1 MHTTLESIFLLIKII
16 WRISTNRKKIQT
28 LLIIIFSIFSS
39 ILQFINI
46 ITTAI
51 TFSFITSLA
60 YSEKELIEFDILLD
74 NKITLSSDGFLN
86 IIIFWVLSA
95 LLSYFSVIV
104 SSYLTYKVSY
114 NFGNSL
120 SNKILNISI
129 NSNSLFFENISEK
142 TIFNLLTSENTKIIK
157 GAIFSLLTLPM
168 LSINIIALL
177 FIIINYSFSLF
188 LILPFIAILYLST
201 TNLLFVSVSKKGKI
215 LFDLRSSQTDVLS
228 RIINN
233 YLDVKFP
240 PSDDAYKKLFNKIT
254 SRIRNIEAYL
264 ATLPKALKAL
274 LELVLILMIGGYIF
288 YSLSILDLPLEIFI
302 SSSAAIIL
310 SLFKLTPI
318 LSSISSNFLAF
329 NEQFEIIKN
338 NYNVIFKS
346 KKYSLFSNY
355 FNYAHLIYGKSYA
368 LNFKDLNSKRIS
380 KYSKKKSLNLS
391 LHNQKLLWII
401 GKSGCGKSTFLSMVA
416 GIRPLNNGS
425 ITLSVKKNNTN
436 KNNDFIHKNIAYMPQ
451 IPIFHSITIQDYILD
466 GDPKLNYSK
475 LKFIL
480 RKLKI
485 ADSFEMSLKK
495 VLELLIG
502 PKGYTPSGGQ
512 AKLLAFARALYKQ
525 NVYLYLLDEPTSDLN
540 QELKSIVVEAI
551 RELAI
556 KKFVLCVTHDLKEI
570 KPNDE
575 ILYL

>member
-51 TFSFITSLA
+51 TFSFITSSA

-74 NKITLSSDGFLN
+74 KKITLSSDGFLN

-104 SSYLTYKVSY
+104 SSYLTHKVSY

-157 GAIFSLLTLPM
+157 GAILSLLTLPM
-168 LSINIIALL
+168 LSINIIALI

-188 LILPFIAILYLST
+188 LILPFIAILYLSI

-254 SRIRNIEAYL
+254 SKIRNIEAYL

-274 LELVLILMIGGYIF
+274 LELVLILMIGGYIL
-288 YSLSILDLPLEIFI
+288 YSLS
-302 SSSAAIIL
+302 
-310 SLFKLTPI
+310 SL
-318 LSSISSNFLAF
+318 
-329 NEQFEIIKN
+329 
-338 NYNVIFKS
+338 
-346 KKYSLFSNY
+346 
-355 FNYAHLIYGKSYA
+355 
-368 LNFKDLNSKRIS
+368 
-380 KYSKKKSLNLS
+380 
-391 LHNQKLLWII
+391 
-401 GKSGCGKSTFLSMVA
+401 
-416 GIRPLNNGS
+416 
-425 ITLSVKKNNTN
+425 
-436 KNNDFIHKNIAYMPQ
+436 
-451 IPIFHSITIQDYILD
+451 
-466 GDPKLNYSK
+466 
-475 LKFIL
+475 
-480 RKLKI
+480 
-485 ADSFEMSLKK
+485 
-495 VLELLIG
+495 
-502 PKGYTPSGGQ
+502 
-512 AKLLAFARALYKQ
+512 
-525 NVYLYLLDEPTSDLN
+525 
-540 QELKSIVVEAI
+540 
-551 RELAI
+551 
-556 KKFVLCVTHDLKEI
+556 
-570 KPNDE
+570 
-575 ILYL
+575 